1 MQYNYTPSRYVCSIQ
16 THIRSDR
23 TRCTQ
28 KIGSRYNWCMRVT
41 VEIPDQFVPN
51 LVPEGK
57 DAARRLLEDT
67 VAASY
72 RERRLTMEQVRQL
85 LGFATRMEVD
95 PFLQRYEIYDYTVE
109 YLEQDMA
116 GLDELLGAKP
126 TRKTA

>member
-1 MQYNYTPSRYVCSIQ
+1 
-16 THIRSDR
+16 
-23 TRCTQ
+23 
-28 KIGSRYNWCMRVT
+28 MRVT

-95 PFLQRYEIYDYTVE
+95 PFLLRYEIYDYTVDD
-109 YLEQDMA
+109 LEQDMA
-116 GLDELLGAKP
+116 VMDRLLGP
-126 TRKTA
+126 RP